1 MKRRLELI
9 TTRDKRSRRFEEF
22 TDYLERKQPDLK
34 IHRNTGVDRDNPA
47 LLIPPNIR
55 LEALPT
61 VKWETVFADLLRG
74 NDQAF
79 KTIETIESLNSPV
92 HLKLYTTP
100 SCPFCPGVI
109 SELLPLVY
117 KQTLLNLTIIDG
129 EMFPEKAS
137 IDQVKAA
144 PTLILDDSVRWT
156 GTVNMTEVLS
166 IIRDRDPV
174 ILGADSLRTLIEN
187 GAAEEL
193 ARMMVGSGKIF
204 PAFLDLLTHEKWPLR
219 LGAMVAFEYLMEL
232 NQDLGDEVVETLW
245 TRFEK
250 LDDSVKGDVVHLFGQ
265 SCSEKTISFLR
276 IILNGSYSKSVLE
289 AAEEALESIANKTTI

>member
-1 MKRRLELI
+1 MKRQLELI
-9 TTRDKRSRRFEEF
+9 TTRDKRSRKFEEF

-34 IHRNTGVDRDNPA
+34 IHRNTEEDDDKPA
-47 LLIPPNIR
+47 LLIPPNFR

-61 VKWETVFADLLRG
+61 DKWETVFVDLLRG
-74 NDQAF
+74 NDPAF

-92 HLKLYTTP
+92 HLKLYITP
-100 SCPFCPGVI
+100 SCPLCPGVI

-117 KQTLLNLTIIDG
+117 KQPLLNLTIIDG

-137 IDQVKAA
+137 FDQVKAA

-166 IIRDRDPV
+166 IVRDRDPV

-193 ARMMVGSGKIF
+193 ARMMVDSGKIF

-232 NQDLGDEVVETLW
+232 NQDLGNEVVETLW
-245 TRFEK
+245 KRFEK
-250 LDDSVKGDVVHLFGQ
+250 LDDSVKGDVLHLFGQ
-265 SCSEKTISFLR
+265 SGSEKTISFLKT
-276 IILNGSYSKSVLE
+276 ILKGSHSKPVLE
-289 AAEEALESIANKTTI
+289 AAEEALESIRSRDS

>member
-9 TTRDKRSRRFEEF
+9 ITRDKRSRRFEEF
-22 TDYLERKQPDLK
+22 TDYLECKQPDLK
-34 IHRNTGVDRDNPA
+34 VHRNTEVDNDNPA
-47 LLIPPNIR
+47 LLVPPNIR

-61 VKWETVFADLLRG
+61 DKWETVFVDLLRG
-74 NDQAF
+74 NDQAL
-79 KTIETIESLNSPV
+79 KTNVTIEPLNSPAQ
-92 HLKLYTTP
+92 LKLYVTP
-100 SCPFCPGVI
+100 YCPFCPQVI
-109 SELLPLVY
+109 SELLPLVFE
-117 KQTLLNLTIIDG
+117 QPLLHLTVIDG

-137 IDQVKAA
+137 ADQVKAA

-174 ILGADSLRTLIEN
+174 TLGADSLRTLIEN

-193 ARMMVGSGKIF
+193 ARMMVDSGKIF

-232 NQDLGDEVVETLW
+232 NQDLGEEVVEMLR

-250 LDDSVKGDVVHLFGQ
+250 LDDSVKGDVLHLFGQ
-265 SCSEKTISFLR
+265 SGSEKTIRFLR
-276 IILNGSYSKSVLE
+276 TILKGSYSQAVLE
-289 AAEEALESIANKTTI
+289 AAEEALESIANKAKI